1 MDQSNQK
8 QKASNGDFLSILSD
22 MHADLYEEAHLTRAE
37 MRSQIEHFA
46 RQTFRPPVSSMMGST
61 CTVRVLAFW
70 NLLSEAFETLRNGW
84 GEPSSPFYN
93 GCPYWKLGTVRKC
106 KLCCDGGHC
115 PRHIDCDHC
124 TQVIW
129 ERLPAED
136 QGIALV
142 LTNKDRSKMSISWLP
157 NENHAQE
164 HIKYLSNISRLSTSD
179 KPYQMCGIRKL
190 DGSVHVAYKIKVK
203 NLSMIRNIL
212 QLEWEADLSRHMCKL
227 RSP

>member
-46 RQTFRPPVSSMMGST
+46 RQTFRPPVSTMMGST

-93 GCPYWKLGTVRKC
+93 GCPYWKLGTVRNC

-124 TQVIW
+124 AI
-129 ERLPAED
+129 
-136 QGIALV
+136 
-142 LTNKDRSKMSISWLP
+142 
-157 NENHAQE
+157 HA
-164 HIKYLSNISRLSTSD
+164 
-179 KPYQMCGIRKL
+179 
-190 DGSVHVAYKIKVK
+190 
-203 NLSMIRNIL
+203 
-212 QLEWEADLSRHMCKL
+212 ADADYRRFRHEL
-227 RSP
+227 RSDAAAEGPGRLLDYRGRNGGDGRGAAVLLPSQALSGGPGAGTGASRYPAQAIKNAPRGVFE